1 MALPEALGFLA
12 SGLVLLT
19 FGMRTML
26 PMRLLAI
33 LSNLAFITY
42 GLSLDLTPVWALH
55 GILLPL
61 NFYRLWELRQRPR
74 RRQRAAPGERSLAR
88 LRPSVAQRRFA
99 AGEVLFRKGEPACEL
114 FYILKGRV
122 RLRDLDGTPGAA
134 EPLAELSLSAPGAGR
149 TATAICETDCEL
161 LVVSHAPRPEPI
173 HPQPIRPQPLHQ
185 KPLHQEPAERRLP
198 DLAGSLQLAASSADF
213 DCRPR
218 AS

>member
-1 MALPEALGFLA
+1 MPEALGFLA

-61 NFYRLWELRQRPR
+61 NLYRLRELQQRR
-74 RRQRAAPGERSLAR
+74 RRQDRAAPGERFLDQ
-88 LRPSVAQRRFA
+88 LRPLVAQRRFA
-99 AGEVLFRKGEPACEL
+99 AGEILFRKGEPAGEL

-122 RLRDLDGTPGAA
+122 RLRDLDGSLGAA
-134 EPLAELSLSAPGAGR
+134 DPLAELGLSAPSGR
-149 TATAICETDCEL
+149 RAATAVCETDCEL
-161 LVVSHAPRPEPI
+161 LVVSAIFPEPRPA
-173 HPQPIRPQPLHQ
+173 PIRPLPIRR
-185 KPLHQEPAERRLP
+185 ARAAWRLP
-198 DLAGSLQLAASSADF
+198 ELADF
-213 DCRPR
+213 IQR
-218 AS
+218 AVGAQRKGA